1 MFQFV
6 VCYDAGGW
14 WLLGPIRAE
23 RCVTWPQ
30 PSQSQPSPA
39 RQPDLIRQR
48 GVLYIHWPGN
58 SLNASPLSTFQH
70 FNNTRSMHR
79 ELFLRFFNK
88 ADISEWALRCGQ
100 RPKTSWHHRNSA
112 WASLPDHAMTMT
124 RATDQCN
131 IMQCE
136 VERSPAR
143 PGLSNFTTQ
152 FRITTGPG
160 QCAYCPA
167 PPISSGPG
175 AVSVYTS
182 YWGVVCRYQAP
193 ACV

>member
-1 MFQFV
+1 MLV
-6 VCYDAGGW
+6 AGGC
-14 WLLGPIRAE
+14 LDQSGPSVASRGL
-23 RCVTWPQ
+23 
-30 PSQSQPSPA
+30 SPA
-39 RQPDLIRQR
+39 NHSPAPPDSLT
-48 GVLYIHWPGN
+48 LYGSEVYFISIHWPGN

-124 RATDQCN
+124 RTTDQCN

-167 PPISSGPG
+167 PPISPGPG

-182 YWGVVCRYQAP
+182 YWGVVCRYQPP
-193 ACV
+193 ASV

>member
-1 MFQFV
+1 MLLDQWGPSV
-6 VCYDAGGW
+6 ASRD
-14 WLLGPIRAE
+14 LGPANHGPAPPDCLTLYGGEVYFISTGRATLWTL
-23 RCVTWPQ
+23 RPCQ
-30 PSQSQPSPA
+30 
-39 RQPDLIRQR
+39 
-48 GVLYIHWPGN
+48 H
-58 SLNASPLSTFQH
+58 ST

-88 ADISEWALRCGQ
+88 ADIRVSAALRCGQ
-100 RPKTSWHHRNSA
+100 RPKTSWHHRKSA

-124 RATDQCN
+124 RTTDQCN

-136 VERSPAR
+136 VERSTAR
-143 PGLSNFTTQ
+143 AEQLHCAVPYHPRSRPLAPS
-152 FRITTGPG
+152 RV

-167 PPISSGPG
+167 PPISPGPG

-182 YWGVVCRYQAP
+182 YWGVVRWCQAP

>member
-1 MFQFV
+1 MV
-6 VCYDAGGW
+6 LAGGC
-14 WLLGPIRAE
+14 LDQSGPSVASRGL
-23 RCVTWPQ
+23 
-30 PSQSQPSPA
+30 SPA
-39 RQPDLIRQR
+39 NHSPAPPDSLT
-48 GVLYIHWPGN
+48 LYGSEVYFI
-58 SLNASPLSTFQH
+58 STGRATLWTLRPCQH

-112 WASLPDHAMTMT
+112 WASLLDHAMTMT
-124 RATDQCN
+124 THWP
-131 IMQCE
+131 MQHNAM
-136 VERSPAR
+136 RSR
-143 PGLSNFTTQ
+143 TQ
-152 FRITTGPG
+152 PSAAGPEQLHYAVPYHHWTWPLAPSRG

-193 ACV
+193 ASV